1 MIGHQ
6 RFMHIDVLKG
16 VAIFLV
22 VLGHVYYFA
31 ANGHTDTIWFFLISS
46 WHMPAFMMLAGYF
59 SGKPL
64 DLSFRG
70 VWRYWVSKAERLLL
84 PLLFIPLLFNWVQHG
99 FSLALPLNMYL
110 FNYWFT
116 YVLFLIFGL
125 FYLQRL
131 GTHVL
136 TRLFRLTSESKKLL
150 VDVAVSLLTI
160 WLVHQ
165 IRLYIEVYHLGL
177 YKPTHAQNIDWLYKY
192 FLLGYW
198 LKRCPKLEGIV
209 KSEVV
214 GMLSFFIFVASAYG
228 SFVLGMDWDNGVVL
242 TLSGLVFSYF
252 AASQYVVLPGGS
264 KAQSTLAYLGRESL
278 AIYFTHYLFI
288 IAIPWFTP
296 FVSSLT
302 GGGYVAGWE
311 LLLGCFVAVLI
322 LLPTLLTIRVIK
334 TNRYL
339 AYLIYGDPL
348 VSRPS

>member
-1 MIGHQ
+1 M
-6 RFMHIDVLKG
+6 
-16 VAIFLV
+16 
-22 VLGHVYYFA
+22 
-31 ANGHTDTIWFFLISS
+31 
-46 WHMPAFMMLAGYF
+46 
-59 SGKPL
+59 
-64 DLSFRG
+64 
-70 VWRYWVSKAERLLL
+70 
-84 PLLFIPLLFNWVQHG
+84 
-99 FSLALPLNMYL
+99 
-110 FNYWFT
+110 
-116 YVLFLIFGL
+116 
-125 FYLQRL
+125 
-131 GTHVL
+131 
-136 TRLFRLTSESKKLL
+136 
-150 VDVAVSLLTI
+150 
-160 WLVHQ
+160 
-165 IRLYIEVYHLGL
+165 
-177 YKPTHAQNIDWLYKY
+177 
-192 FLLGYW
+192 
-198 LKRCPKLEGIV
+198 EGIV

-252 AASQYVVLPGGS
+252 TASQHVVLFCGS